1 MHPSVVPIEERQ
13 GTMLLGIVKR
23 YTLRK
28 VGVR

>member
-1 MHPSVVPIEERQ
+1 MHPSVFPIEERSV
-13 GTMLLGIVKR
+13 TVLLGIVKR